1 MLSNKSFQLFPDQA
15 SSLAP
20 RVDALYFF
28 MLAVTAFFTIVVAV
42 LVFYFAIKYRRREG
56 APPPERFE
64 STRLEMLWT
73 VVPLLITIVM
83 FVWGAKVSV
92 AESRIPDNALEIH
105 VLGKQW
111 MWHISHP
118 DGRREINEL
127 TVPVG
132 RPVKLTMSSEDVIH
146 SFYLPAFRM
155 KQDVVP
161 GRYSYLWFE
170 PTEPGEYHLFCA
182 EYCGTSHSGMIGKV
196 IVKTPEQYEA
206 WLNETQ
212 PGETM
217 AESGM
222 RIFNTSCALCHS
234 QNAPS
239 LYGLYGRKE
248 QVYSPTDPSKV
259 FDVQADE
266 AYIRESILQP
276 RAKIVKA
283 FESNWQAMP
292 TFNFNEYQVACL
304 VEYVKSI
311 GKDYKPG
318 NQMIPGNKM
327 REENPQPPDLSSRNS
342 DFYKR
347 EK

>member
-1 MLSNKSFQLFPDQA
+1 MGNKSFQLFPDQA
-15 SSLAP
+15 SSIAP

-56 APPPERFE
+56 APPPVRFE
-64 STRLEMLWT
+64 STRLEILWT

-83 FVWGAKVSV
+83 FVWGARVSV
-92 AESRIPDNALEIH
+92 AQSKIPDNAMEIH

-146 SFYLPAFRM
+146 SFYLPSFRI

-161 GRYSYLWFE
+161 GRFSYLWFE

-196 IVKTPEQYEA
+196 RVLTPEQYEA
-206 WLNETQ
+206 WMNETQ
-212 PGETM
+212 PGSSM
-217 AESGM
+217 AAEGSK
-222 RIFNTSCALCHS
+222 IFNTSCALCHS
-234 QNAPS
+234 QQAPTLS
-239 LYGLYGRKE
+239 NLYGRKE
-248 QVYSPTDPSKV
+248 QVFSPTDPSKV
-259 FDVQADE
+259 FEVQADE
-266 AYIRESILQP
+266 AYIRESIEQP
-276 RAKIVKA
+276 RAKIVKS
-283 FESNWQAMP
+283 FEKNANLMP
-292 TFNFNEYQVACL
+292 TFNFNEYQISCL
-304 VEYVKSI
+304 VEYIKSI
-311 GKDYKPG
+311 GVNSKIG
-318 NQMIPGNKM
+318 NDMLQGNKM
-327 REENPQPPDLSSRNS
+327 REDNGQKPDMSSRNS

-347 EK
+347 EN

>member
-1 MLSNKSFQLFPDQA
+1 MGKSFQLFPDQA
-15 SSLAP
+15 STIAP

-28 MLAVTAFFTIVVAV
+28 MLAVTAFFTLLVAGLV
-42 LVFYFAIKYRRREG
+42 LFFAIKYRRREG
-56 APPPERFE
+56 APPPVKFE
-64 STRLEMLWT
+64 SARLEMLWT

-92 AESRIPDNALEIH
+92 AQSKVPDNAMEIH

-132 RPVKLTMSSEDVIH
+132 RPVKLVMSSEDVIH
-146 SFYLPAFRM
+146 SFYMPAFRI

-182 EYCGTSHSGMIGKV
+182 EYCGTSHSGMIGKIV
-196 IVKTPEQYEA
+196 VKTPEAYEA
-206 WLNETQ
+206 WLNDNL

-217 AESGM
+217 ADTGH
-222 RIFNTSCALCHS
+222 RLFANSCAICHS
-234 QNAPS
+234 QNAPTMF
-239 LYGLYGRKE
+239 GLYGRKE
-248 QVYSPTDPSKV
+248 QVYVPPDHSKV
-259 FDVQADE
+259 IEVPVDE
-266 AYIRESILQP
+266 AYLRESILAP
-276 RAKIVKA
+276 RAKIVKS
-283 FESNWQAMP
+283 FESNANAMP
-292 TFNFNEYQVACL
+292 AFTFSEYQLACL
-304 VEYVKSI
+304 VEYIKSL
-311 GKDYKPG
+311 GVNYKPG

-327 REENPQPPDLSSRNS
+327 KEENPQPPDLRSENS
-342 DFYKR
+342 DFKKR
-347 EK
+347 